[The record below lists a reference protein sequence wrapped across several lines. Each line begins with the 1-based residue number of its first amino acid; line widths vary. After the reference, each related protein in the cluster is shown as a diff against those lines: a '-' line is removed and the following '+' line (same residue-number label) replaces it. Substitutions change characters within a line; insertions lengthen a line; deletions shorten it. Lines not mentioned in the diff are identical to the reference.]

1 MGFERQR
8 LLSVDSGFVCLIAGQ
23 IQTSYFTTLSLSF
36 PNMKIRYH
44 RRVCVCVCVCVIT
57 STRAGSL

>member
-1 MGFERQR
+1 MGFERRR

-23 IQTSYFTTLSLSF
+23 IQTSYFTALSLSF

-44 RRVCVCVCVCVIT
+44 RRVCVCVYVCVYV
-57 STRAGSL
+57 